1 MSQKHLFTSYPL
13 LVIVGSTG
21 SGKSDL
27 AVRLA
32 RKFNGELVSADSRQV
47 YKSMNI
53 ATNKLKPPR
62 GIEQWMVNV
71 VRPDEAYNLKQY
83 QRAAMSA
90 IKDVHKRGKLPILV
104 GGTAMYVDAVADNWT
119 LPQVKKN
126 RCLRAK
132 LEQDLAHDG
141 LRSLVRRL
149 RKIDPISARMVDA
162 KNSRRVIR
170 ALEVVLASGASFIPL
185 EIIPRR
191 SAAWVTT
198 WNHSSGDRNTPREFL
213 TGFIGHRKKGS
224 RIFNVFKIGLR
235 VDRDVLRERLRRRA
249 ALMVRQ
255 GLIAETKKLLKKYDT
270 NLPSMSGIGYA
281 EAAAYIEGRLT
292 RNEMIERI
300 VIRSMQYARR
310 QMTWWKRDDSILWQ
324 SDGITATQLVSRWLL
339 F

>member
-1 MSQKHLFTSYPL
+1 
-13 LVIVGSTG
+13 
-21 SGKSDL
+21 
-27 AVRLA
+27 
-32 RKFNGELVSADSRQV
+32 
-47 YKSMNI
+47 
-53 ATNKLKPPR
+53 
-62 GIEQWMVNV
+62 
-71 VRPDEAYNLKQY
+71 
-83 QRAAMSA
+83 MSA

-170 ALEVVLASGASFIPL
+170 ALEVVLASGAS
-185 EIIPRR
+185 
-191 SAAWVTT
+191 
-198 WNHSSGDRNTPREFL
+198 
-213 TGFIGHRKKGS
+213 FIGHRKKGS